1 METIGKRIS
10 ALRKARGMKQ
20 EELAERLDVSGQA
33 VSKWENDQT
42 CPDIGLLP
50 RLARVFGVTTDY
62 LLTGEQEQEPPV
74 RMVPEEE
81 RKDLR
86 DMMLRILVDSGSGDR
101 VRVNLPMQLVQV
113 ALDMGIELPQLAGND
128 ALKEIDLRKLLELV
142 RHGVMGDLVQVES
155 ADGGTVRIFVE

>member
-20 EELAERLDVSGQA
+20 EELAERLDVSGQS

-113 ALDMGIELPQLAGND
+113 ALDMGSELPQLAGND

-155 ADGGTVRIFVE
+155 ADGSTVRIFVE

>member
-10 ALRKARGMKQ
+10 SLRKAMGMKQ

-50 RLARVFGVTTDY
+50 RLAGVFGVTTDY
-62 LLTGEQEQEPPV
+62 LLTSEQEQEPPV

-86 DMMLRILVDSGSGDR
+86 DMMLRILVESDNGDR

>member
-86 DMMLRILVDSGSGDR
+86 EMMLRILVESDNGDR

>member
-1 METIGKRIS
+1 METIGKRIC
-10 ALRKARGMKQ
+10 ALRKAKGLKQ

-86 DMMLRILVDSGSGDR
+86 DMMLRILVESDNGDR
-101 VRVNLPMQLVQV
+101 IRVNLPMQLFQV

-142 RHGVMGDLVQVES
+142 RHGVMGDLIQVES
-155 ADGGTVRIFVE
+155 TKGDTVRIFVE

>member
-62 LLTGEQEQEPPV
+62 LLTGEQEQAPPV

-86 DMMLRILVDSGSGDR
+86 DMMLRILVESGNGDR
-101 VRVNLPMQLVQV
+101 IRVNLPMQLVQV

-128 ALKEIDLRKLLELV
+128 VLKEIDLRKLLELV